1 MTRLGGTPT
10 FWLRMSV
17 LVAVLTIA
25 LKTTAWWVA
34 DSVALLSDALESFV
48 NLAGALFAWR
58 MLVVANQPADAD
70 HPYGHHKAEYF
81 SAGFEG
87 ILIVGAALG
96 IMWSAVM
103 RWVHPEPLQHVGLG
117 VALAVVSSAL
127 NGGLAWRMLVAARQ
141 YRSMALQ
148 ADARH
153 LITDVWTSAGVVVG
167 LGLVLVTGWQWLD
180 SLAALLVAGNIL
192 REGVRMVW
200 RASQGLMDQ
209 AMDEAQLARVH
220 QVLDAFTADG
230 LGPKVIRFDHIQ
242 SRDAGARCFVDMHM
256 HMPGDWSLTRA
267 AALRTDVEQ
276 ALMHAVPGLRV
287 SIQLLPSHV
296 EAHLDDQA

>member
-10 FWLRMSV
+10 FWLRLSV
-17 LVAVLTIA
+17 LVALLTIA

-256 HMPGDWSLTRA
+256 HMPGEWSLTRA

>member
-10 FWLRMSV
+10 FWLRLSV
-17 LVAVLTIA
+17 LVALLTIA

-267 AALRTDVEQ
+267 AALRADVEQ

>member
-10 FWLRMSV
+10 FWLRLSV
-17 LVAVLTIA
+17 LVALLTIA

-103 RWVHPEPLQHVGLG
+103 RWVHPEPLQHVALG

-220 QVLDAFTADG
+220 QVLDAFTAVG
-230 LGPKVIRFDHIQ
+230 SGPEVIRFDHIQ

>member
-10 FWLRMSV
+10 FWLRLSV
-17 LVAVLTIA
+17 LVALLTIA
-25 LKTTAWWVA
+25 LKTAAWWVA

-117 VALAVVSSAL
+117 VALAVLSSAL

-167 LGLVLVTGWQWLD
+167 LGLMLVTGWQWLD

-220 QVLDAFTADG
+220 QVLDTFTADG
-230 LGPKVIRFDHIQ
+230 SGPEVIRFDHIQ

>member
-25 LKTTAWWVA
+25 LKTMAWWVA

-153 LITDVWTSAGVVVG
+153 LITDVWTSAGVVLG

>member
-10 FWLRMSV
+10 FWLRLSV
-17 LVAVLTIA
+17 LVALLTIA

-153 LITDVWTSAGVVVG
+153 LITDVWTSAGVVLG

-296 EAHLDDQA
+296 EAHLDD

>member
-25 LKTTAWWVA
+25 LKTMAWWVA

-153 LITDVWTSAGVVVG
+153 LITDVWTSAGVVLG

-220 QVLDAFTADG
+220 QVLETFTAGGSD
-230 LGPKVIRFDHIQ
+230 PEVIRFDHIQ

>member
-10 FWLRMSV
+10 FWLRLSV

-25 LKTTAWWVA
+25 LKTAAWWVA

-153 LITDVWTSAGVVVG
+153 LITDVWTSAGVVLG
-167 LGLVLVTGWQWLD
+167 LGLVLITGWQWLD

-209 AMDEAQLARVH
+209 AMDEVQLARVH
-220 QVLDAFTADG
+220 QVLETFTAGGSD
-230 LGPKVIRFDHIQ
+230 PEVIRFDHIQ

>member
-10 FWLRMSV
+10 FWLRLSV
-17 LVAVLTIA
+17 LVALLTIA
-25 LKTTAWWVA
+25 LKTAAWWVA

-153 LITDVWTSAGVVVG
+153 LITDVWTSAGVVLG

-220 QVLDAFTADG
+220 QVLETFTAGGSD
-230 LGPKVIRFDHIQ
+230 PEVIRFDHIQ

-296 EAHLDDQA
+296 EAHLDDQS

>member
-10 FWLRMSV
+10 FWLRLSV
-17 LVAVLTIA
+17 LVALLTIA

>member
-10 FWLRMSV
+10 FWLRLSV

-25 LKTTAWWVA
+25 LKTMAWWVA

-153 LITDVWTSAGVVVG
+153 LITDVWTSAGVVLG

-220 QVLDAFTADG
+220 QVLETFTAGGSD
-230 LGPKVIRFDHIQ
+230 PEVIRFDHIQ

-296 EAHLDDQA
+296 EAHLDDHA

>member
-10 FWLRMSV
+10 FWLRLSV

-153 LITDVWTSAGVVVG
+153 LITDVWTSAGVVLG

-220 QVLDAFTADG
+220 QVLETFTAGGSD
-230 LGPKVIRFDHIQ
+230 PEVIRFDHIQ

>member
-10 FWLRMSV
+10 FWLRLSV
-17 LVAVLTIA
+17 LVALLTIA

-153 LITDVWTSAGVVVG
+153 LITDVWTSAGVVLG

-267 AALRTDVEQ
+267 AALRADVEQ

>member
-10 FWLRMSV
+10 FWLRLSV
-17 LVAVLTIA
+17 LVALLTIA

-153 LITDVWTSAGVVVG
+153 LITDVWTSAGVVLG

>member
-10 FWLRMSV
+10 FWLRLSV
-17 LVAVLTIA
+17 LVALLTIA

-267 AALRTDVEQ
+267 AALRADVEQ
-276 ALMHAVPGLRV
+276 ALIHAVPGLRV

-296 EAHLDDQA
+296 EAHLDD

>member
-1 MTRLGGTPT
+1 MAGKGVAPT
-10 FWLRMSV
+10 FWLRLSV
-17 LVAVLTIA
+17 LVALLTIA
-25 LKTTAWWVA
+25 LKTAAWWVA

-58 MLVVANQPADAD
+58 MLVVAQQPADAD

-96 IMWSAVM
+96 IMWSAAM
-103 RWVHPEPLQHVGLG
+103 RWVYPEPLQHVGLG
-117 VALAVVSSAL
+117 VALAVLSSAL
-127 NGGLAWRMLVAARQ
+127 NGGLAWRMRVAARQ
-141 YRSMALQ
+141 YRSMALE

-153 LITDVWTSAGVVVG
+153 LMTDVWTSAGVVVG
-167 LGLVLVTGWQWLD
+167 LGLVVLTGWQWLD

-209 AMDEAQLARVH
+209 AMDEEQMARV
-220 QVLDAFTADG
+220 QRVLDGFTADA
-230 LGPKVIRFDHIQ
+230 LAAEVIRFDHIQ
-242 SRDAGARCFVDMHM
+242 SRHAGARCFVDMHM
-256 HMPGDWSLTRA
+256 HMPGHWSLARA
-267 AALRTDVEQ
+267 AALRTNVEQ
-276 ALMHAVPGLRV
+276 ALMDAVPGLRA

-296 EAHLDDQA
+296 EAHIDDDA

>member
-10 FWLRMSV
+10 FWLRLSV

-25 LKTTAWWVA
+25 LKTAAWWVA

-153 LITDVWTSAGVVVG
+153 LITDVWTSAGVVLG

-220 QVLDAFTADG
+220 QVLETFTAGGSD
-230 LGPKVIRFDHIQ
+230 PEVIRFDHIQ

>member
-1 MTRLGGTPT
+1 MP
-10 FWLRMSV
+10 
-17 LVAVLTIA
+17 
-25 LKTTAWWVA
+25 
-34 DSVALLSDALESFV
+34 
-48 NLAGALFAWR
+48 
-58 MLVVANQPADAD
+58 QPADAD

-153 LITDVWTSAGVVVG
+153 LITDVWTSAGVVLG

-220 QVLDAFTADG
+220 QVLETFTAGGSD
-230 LGPKVIRFDHIQ
+230 PEVIRFDHIQ